1 MSDPAEGTFSYFST
15 CTGSAASS
23 VSTDLITDART
34 SHDPAGALP
43 VEARLA
49 WIDALLEDER
59 PRVTFT
65 LLDPSV
71 RVPSPRMLPLNRG
84 LILHAHTPQKLF
96 LSGGRRS
103 HLPTGLRVHVPRG
116 YLGLVMPLA
125 TPNAGLEIFPDLVYP
140 DSLDELKLRVT
151 NRAREKVPIDA
162 EAPLAQLVL
171 VRLEERV
178 HVRWEHT
185 GSGGCRDAVGARDL

>member
-1 MSDPAEGTFSYFST
+1 MAEDHQGTFSYFSDL
-15 CTGSAASS
+15 GSAGSS
-23 VSTDLITDART
+23 DSTGLTIAARM
-34 SHDPAGALP
+34 SHDSPDPLLS
-43 VEARLA
+43 EARLA

-65 LLDPSV
+65 LLDPTV
-71 RVPSPRMLPLNRG
+71 RVPSPHMLPLNRG
-84 LILHAHTPQKLF
+84 LVLHAHTPQKLA

-103 HLPTGLRVHVPRG
+103 HLPTGLRVHVPHG

-140 DSLDELKLRVT
+140 GALDELKLRVT
-151 NRAREKVPIDA
+151 NRAREKVPVDA

-171 VRLEERV
+171 VKVEERV